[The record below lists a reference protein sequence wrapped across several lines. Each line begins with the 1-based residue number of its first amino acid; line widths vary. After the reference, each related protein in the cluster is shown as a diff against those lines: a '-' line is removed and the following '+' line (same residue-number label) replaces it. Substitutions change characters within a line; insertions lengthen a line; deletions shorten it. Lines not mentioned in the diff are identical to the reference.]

1 MKPETRR
8 LITNSSFAQ
17 YENGFS
23 AYLFPDFV
31 HVRHIKTSDDV
42 KALLSSEKQFQL
54 PSSRV
59 ERPVILICG
68 HEARDRRCGI
78 MGPLLKTEFERCLK
92 SHQTI
97 LSREERNPISKMPIV
112 ALCSH
117 VGGHTW
123 AGNVIIYMP
132 TGWTTPG
139 KTLKPGGGT
148 GVWYGRVEPKHVE
161 GIVHST
167 VFGGVVIEE
176 LFRGGIRQVEGF
188 TNDDSAAD
196 EQTAQ

>member
-17 YENGFS
+17 HENGFS

-31 HVRHIKTSDDV
+31 HVKHIQTPDDV
-42 KALLSSEKQFQL
+42 KALLSSEKQSQL
-54 PSSRV
+54 PFSRV

-78 MGPLLKTEFERCLK
+78 IGPLLKTEFERCFK
-92 SHQTI
+92 SRQTI
-97 LSREERNPISKMPIV
+97 FSREGRNPVFEMPTV

-117 VGGHTW
+117 VGGHAW
-123 AGNVIIYMP
+123 AGNVIIYIP
-132 TGWTTPG
+132 TVWTTPE
-139 KTLKPGGGT
+139 KTLERGGGT
-148 GVWYGRVEPKHVE
+148 GIWYGRVEPKHVE
-161 GIVHST
+161 GIVQST
-167 VFGGVVIEE
+167 VFDGVVIED

-188 TNDDSAAD
+188 TK
-196 EQTAQ
+196 